1 MNIDTEKMLDF
12 LKMSKDKEVTLD
24 KEFFIQIIETL
35 DKTSNTIKVEELFN
49 VNKRVVLNDGFQ
61 TIINSGELLSE
72 HGRYNKLDGEVLVE
86 VKELKALLKDNVRQR
101 LVIKSLEDLK
111 ERLEKQISRMFTNN
125 KFEREH
131 TRVTNPYKNNYNE
144 NIKVSILG

>member
-49 VNKRVVLNDGFQ
+49 VNKRLVVNDGFQ

-131 TRVTNPYKNNYNE
+131 ARVTNPYKNNYNE

>member
-12 LKMSKDKEVTLD
+12 LKLSKDKEVTLD

-61 TIINSGELLSE
+61 TIINSGELLSFF
-72 HGRYNKLDGEVLVE
+72 
-86 VKELKALLKDNVRQR
+86 
-101 LVIKSLEDLK
+101 
-111 ERLEKQISRMFTNN
+111 M
-125 KFEREH
+125 
-131 TRVTNPYKNNYNE
+131 
-144 NIKVSILG
+144 